1 MLAPANAFTIKWCK
15 QFLQGEDTEPSLSTL
30 FWKVGGYS
38 TFLGSER
45 QKWDPNLWAP
55 LTVSTLICQ
64 SHSDAGKT
72 HGSWARKWEQ
82 RMLGTTSQ
90 WYFGYVFNES
100 KSILHTKEKMKY
112 ILIHLLKCN
121 SIWGD
126 RKDFFSSHM
135 CSIKKKLLSLHLE
148 IDWLTICRF
157 AFRLTCSWN
166 PAGKLL

>member
-1 MLAPANAFTIKWCK
+1 MLVPANAFTIKKCK

-45 QKWDPNLWAP
+45 QKWESKPVGAVNSLR
-55 LTVSTLICQ
+55 SICQ

-72 HGSWARKWEQ
+72 HVSWARKWEQ

-90 WYFGYVFNES
+90 WYFGYVFNQS
-100 KSILHTKEKMKY
+100 KSILHTKEKTKY

-126 RKDFFSSHM
+126 HKDFFSSHM
-135 CSIKKKLLSLHLE
+135 CSIKKKVAIAALG
-148 IDWLTICRF
+148 DWLTHHM
-157 AFRLTCSWN
+157 
-166 PAGKLL
+166 